1 MWAAIGGLA
10 GRVARGVKHAVGIR
24 EKSMIHLQHGLEQF
38 EQETGSLTSDFITN
52 KVNIIKKAEREVA
65 VLEKKIKKLEPPNN
79 GGGLNNSE
87 NRNER
92 KRLTDKITVSK
103 NKYSAAFIDL
113 RNSIERVRDN
123 KRNNTNQKWF
133 NAWSRLYDTIDD
145 IIIFLDTQ
153 NWVSNS
159 FNSNNYV
166 EGENDEEEEKAVVE
180 NNHGNNG
187 SHGEVESVQGSEGE
201 GSVGHDPN
209 VNAVQEASVNAA
221 ALEASFNAN
230 NQSQVSR
237 NANLQAEQAR
247 LVVEVAEAQAR
258 SARNVEERAEANRKA
273 NKARN
278 AEKEAQ
284 RIALEAEA
292 QARNAEK
299 EAQRIALEAEAARN
313 AEKKA
318 RQKAE
323 YNNMMRQLYEQE
335 AERNA
340 ANRVQQEEWA
350 RAERE
355 ASIAQQV
362 EANRRKREENK
373 HREREANQQ
382 RREAIESREREDK
395 AKRNAEEKRKR
406 EAKEAQERQRKVQEE
421 ENARRNAEERLLRNA
436 LKQNQNLRNT
446 SKNLNRRLGKYFRGL
461 RELRELK
468 KEVKPTGFFSKFTN
482 KIKRVFSRGNTQK
495 KQLRMRNASE
505 RFSNMNTNYKALEKL
520 NEDQIK
526 NENVRNKLRLTK
538 KLGKCAVALSEIEK
552 RNSEYNDKYYNN
564 SPKTLRNKFQRG
576 LEKIGRYFMSRGNRN
591 ARSLRLKT
599 KQEQVDE
606 FKRQEHDYVSRCKQ
620 LEESAQQNIS
630 TINRKLTTKF
640 PN

>member
-1 MWAAIGGLA
+1 MWSALGGLA
-10 GRVARGVKHAVGIR
+10 GRVVKGVKHAVGIR

-38 EQETGSLTSDFITN
+38 EQETGSTTSDFITT
-52 KVNIIKKAEREVA
+52 KVDKIIEAEREVA

-79 GGGLNNSE
+79 GGGLYKNE
-87 NRNER
+87 NTQKYE
-92 KRLTDKITVSK
+92 KLKGKIEFSK

-123 KRNNTNQKWF
+123 KRNNNNQKWF
-133 NAWSRLYDTIDD
+133 TAWSRLYDTVNEIA
-145 IIIFLDTQ
+145 IFLDAQ
-153 NWVSNS
+153 NWPSNS
-159 FNSNNYV
+159 VNSNNYV
-166 EGENDEEEEKAVVE
+166 EGENNEEEETVAE

-209 VNAVQEASVNAA
+209 VNAAQEASLNATA
-221 ALEASFNAN
+221 VEASFNAN

-237 NANLQAEQAR
+237 NANLQAERAR
-247 LVVEVAEAQAR
+247 LAVEVAEAQAKN
-258 SARNVEERAEANRKA
+258 ARNAEERAEANRKA
-273 NKARN
+273 KVARN

-299 EAQRIALEAEAARN
+299 KAQRIALEAEAARN

-318 RQKAE
+318 RQNAE
-323 YNNMMRQLYEQE
+323 HNNMIRQLYEQE

-340 ANRVQQEEWA
+340 ANRVQKEEWA

-355 ASIAQQV
+355 ALLAQK
-362 EANRRKREENK
+362 A
-373 HREREANQQ
+373 EANQQ
-382 RREAIESREREDK
+382 KREAIESKEREVK
-395 AKRNAEEKRKR
+395 AKRNAEEKSKR
-406 EAKEAQERQRKVQEE
+406 EANEAQERARKIKAE

-436 LKQNQNLRNT
+436 QNQNQNLRNT
-446 SKNLNRRLGKYFRGL
+446 SKHLNRHLGKYFRSL
-461 RELRELK
+461 HELRELK
-468 KEVKPTGFFSKFTN
+468 KEVKPTGFFSRFTN

-505 RFSNMNTNYKALEKL
+505 RFSNMNTNYKAVEKL

-538 KLGKCAVALSEIEK
+538 KVGKCALALSEIEK

-576 LEKIGRYFMSRGNRN
+576 LEKVGRYFMSRGNRN
-591 ARSLRLKT
+591 ARTQRLQTRK
-599 KQEQVDE
+599 EQVEE

-620 LEESAQQNIS
+620 LEESAQRNIT

>member
-1 MWAAIGGLA
+1 MWSAIGGLA
-10 GRVARGVKHAVGIR
+10 GRVVKGVKHLAGVR

-38 EQETGSLTSDFITN
+38 EQETGSLTSDFITV
-52 KVNIIKKAEREVA
+52 KVNKIKEAEREVA
-65 VLEKKIKKLEPPNN
+65 VLEKKIKRLEPNN
-79 GGGLNNSE
+79 GGGLYKNE
-87 NRNER
+87 NAQKYE
-92 KRLTDKITVSK
+92 KLKGKIELSK
-103 NKYSAAFIDL
+103 NKYSATFIDL

-123 KRNNTNQKWF
+123 KRNNNNQKWF
-133 NAWSRLYDTIDD
+133 NAWSRLYNTVNEIV
-145 IIIFLDTQ
+145 IFLDAQ
-153 NWVSNS
+153 NWASNS

-166 EGENDEEEEKAVVE
+166 EGENNENEEEAVAE

-187 SHGEVESVQGSEGE
+187 GGEVESVQGSEGE

-209 VNAVQEASVNAA
+209 EEEASLNAA
-221 ALEASFNAN
+221 TLEAGFNAN

-247 LVVEVAEAQAR
+247 LAVEVAEAQAR
-258 SARNVEERAEANRKA
+258 NARNAKERAEANRKA
-273 NKARN
+273 KVAREAEEKALRN
-278 AEKEAQ
+278 AA
-284 RIALEAEA
+284 EAEA
-292 QARNAEK
+292 K
-299 EAQRIALEAEAARN
+299 ERAARN
-313 AEKKA
+313 AATLAEKA
-318 RQKAE
+318 RQNAE
-323 YNNMMRQLYEQE
+323 HNAFVAQFNEQI
-335 AERNA
+335 AERDA
-340 ANRVQQEEWA
+340 QNRAQQEEWA

-355 ASIAQQV
+355 APLAQQA
-362 EANRRKREENK
+362 EANRLRERETIRLRREEEESK
-373 HREREANQQ
+373 EREAN
-382 RREAIESREREDK
+382 

-406 EAKEAQERQRKVQEE
+406 EAKEAQEAKEARNVAEARARKVKAE
-421 ENARRNAEERLLRNA
+421 ENARRNAEERLMRNA

-446 SKNLNRRLGKYFRGL
+446 SKNLNRHLGKYFIGL

-468 KEVKPTGFFSKFTN
+468 KEVKPTGFFSRFTN

-538 KLGKCAVALSEIEK
+538 KVGKCALALSEIEK

-576 LEKIGRYFMSRGNRN
+576 LEKVGRYFMSRGNRN
-591 ARSLRLKT
+591 VRTQRLQTRK
-599 KQEQVDE
+599 EQVEE
-606 FKRQEHDYVSRCKQ
+606 FKRQEHDYVSRCKL
-620 LEESAQQNIS
+620 LEESAQRNS
-630 TINRKLTTKF
+630 AEINRKLTTKF

>member
-10 GRVARGVKHAVGIR
+10 GRVVKGVKHAVGIR
-24 EKSMIHLQHGLEQF
+24 EKSMIHLQNGLEQF
-38 EQETGSLTSDFITN
+38 EQDTGSLTSDFITN

-79 GGGLNNSE
+79 GGGLNNSG

-166 EGENDEEEEKAVVE
+166 EGENDEEEEKAVAE

-187 SHGEVESVQGSEGE
+187 SHENSGSHEEVESVGKSEGE

-209 VNAVQEASVNAA
+209 VNAVQEASLNAA

-230 NQSQVSR
+230 NQSQ
-237 NANLQAEQAR
+237 QQAR
-247 LVVEVAEAQAR
+247 LAVEVAEAQAR
-258 SARNVEERAEANRKA
+258 SARNAEERAEANRKA
-273 NKARN
+273 NEARN

-292 QARNAEK
+292 Q
-299 EAQRIALEAEAARN
+299 ARN

-355 ASIAQQV
+355 ALIAQQV

-505 RFSNMNTNYKALEKL
+505 RFSNMRTDYKALEKL

-606 FKRQEHDYVSRCKQ
+606 FKRQEHDYVLRCKQ